1 MDKSGDKS
9 TPTPMRTA
17 LTALLDSVAGSRKV
31 LRHLAAVEHDL
42 GHKDGQG
49 RFLFNAPAERL
60 TIVLRQL
67 DDLLGAKP
75 SPGLAALRV
84 CLTDAIKTK
93 QPDELQTSLPEPVS
107 SFFGDHK
114 PEVSEGC
121 ASDFDRIQAEWNP
134 TQPADL

>member
-1 MDKSGDKS
+1 MDK
-9 TPTPMRTA
+9 PPATPMRSA
-17 LTALLDSVAGSRKV
+17 LTALLDGVPGSRKV

-42 GHKDGQG
+42 GHKDGAG